1 MQWLV
6 PTTARSDNADKVV
19 AMEPS
24 YPVQGGHSGDMLDFY
39 AVLGSGRNTFPG
51 DNLHNHCLYAERTTR
66 IPFTHALVHTHD
78 WTGVTCVQQ
87 GEMTLLLDMVEPVT
101 VREGGCYWMPA
112 GRYMTGMNTGNVTAL
127 MWDLYAVPAE
137 TQEALPYTTFDLLP
151 IDSRA
156 ASKDAEED
164 DICRAEGGVLVD
176 GATVRPL
183 SPKERFNQSA
193 SLVRRI
199 KEICDLTAGTLEP
212 LLAPYPACEC
222 IGQFDETG
230 SVEWA
235 L

>member
-1 MQWLV
+1 
-6 PTTARSDNADKVV
+6 
-19 AMEPS
+19 
-24 YPVQGGHSGDMLDFY
+24 
-39 AVLGSGRNTFPG
+39 
-51 DNLHNHCLYAERTTR
+51 
-66 IPFTHALVHTHD
+66 
-78 WTGVTCVQQ
+78 
-87 GEMTLLLDMVEPVT
+87 
-101 VREGGCYWMPA
+101 
-112 GRYMTGMNTGNVTAL
+112 MTGMNTGNVTAL

-137 TQEALPYTTFDLLP
+137 TQEALPYTTIDLLP